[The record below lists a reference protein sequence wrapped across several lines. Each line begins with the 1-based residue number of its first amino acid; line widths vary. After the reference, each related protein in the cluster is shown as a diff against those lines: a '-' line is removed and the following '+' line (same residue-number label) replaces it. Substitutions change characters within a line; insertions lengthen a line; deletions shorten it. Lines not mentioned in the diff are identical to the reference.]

1 MNTQSL
7 EQVFNTARRRVL
19 NGEQLTIG
27 EQQEL
32 IRSLRANRFSA
43 GETSTASKT
52 KKVAAKQ
59 AKIGMSDDDLM
70 SDLDSLGL

>member
-1 MNTQSL
+1 MDTQSL
-7 EQVFNTARRRVL
+7 DQVFNTARRRVL

-32 IRSLRANRFSA
+32 IRTLRANRFSA
-43 GETSTASKT
+43 GEASTTSKT

-59 AKIGMSDDDLM
+59 AKVGMTDADLL

>member
-1 MNTQSL
+1 MDTQSL
-7 EQVFNTARRRVL
+7 DQVFNTARRRVL

-32 IRSLRANRFSA
+32 IRTLRANRFSA
-43 GETSTASKT
+43 GETSTTSKT

-59 AKIGMSDDDLM
+59 AKVGMTDDQLL